1 MDTKQRIIRNVIMGV
16 IILAMGASMFFTI
29 HAKTSQAPQGGP
41 PGSQSMQSGEMP
53 SQQSGDQSSDSSQ
66 NSDGA
71 SKNSDGAQNGDSS
84 SQNSDGAQSSDTSQS
99 SDTAQ
104 SGQMQAPPEKPEGDS
119 QGAPPSNSSENSGQ
133 APSGNGGNGDA
144 PQGQPPAGDPPSGD
158 PSSGQPPQG
167 DNSSD
172 SNASGG
178 APDGSMQAPPD
189 MNHTSMGAGTYAL
202 LGGEALI
209 MALAIAYLILSKGN
223 TLTFGQTLRGSKR
236 KIALAAIA
244 VVLAGGITAADVAL
258 ANNSAQQGPPTQTEQ
273 QDQNSVSAKGV
284 KTVDGTTEELDGTYD
299 STEEDTSS
307 ILVTNGGSMTLD
319 GASVTKTGDSTS
331 TEASE
336 FSGVNAGILTQ
347 EGSTSVIKNSTIT
360 TDASGSNAIFSTGTD
375 AKVYVSDTTIT
386 TTGERSA
393 RGLDATYGGYIEADN
408 VKITT
413 SGGSCASLATDRGE
427 GTVKVTDSTLKTAG
441 AGSPLIYSTGD
452 ISVTNT
458 TGEATGAQITCIEGK
473 NSATITNSKLACS
486 GAGNRGDVD
495 QCGVFIY
502 QSMSGDASE
511 GTGTFTAT
519 DSTLTISEDSEQYKT
534 APMFL
539 VTNTDAVINLTNT
552 ELDFGSGVLLNVTA
566 TDEWGQSGSNGGD
579 AEFTAKDQTLTGDIS
594 VDDISTLDLDLEDG
608 SYFEGSINS
617 ENTAKE
623 VTLKLSSDSKIKLTG
638 DTYVTSLEDED
649 EDYSNIDLNGYK
661 LYVNGHAVN
670 C

>member
-1 MDTKQRIIRNVIMGV
+1 MDTKQRIIRNVIMGA
-16 IILAMGASMFFTI
+16 IILAMGVSMFFTI
-29 HAKTSQAPQGGP
+29 HAKTTQGPQGAP
-41 PGSQSMQSGEMP
+41 PGSESMQSGEMP
-53 SQQSGDQSSDSSQ
+53 SQQSGDQNSDSSSQ
-66 NSDGA
+66 S
-71 SKNSDGAQNGDSS
+71 GDSS
-84 SQNSDGAQSSDTSQS
+84 SQSSDT
-99 SDTAQ
+99 TQ
-104 SGQMQAPPEKPEGDS
+104 SGQMQAPPDKPDGDS
-119 QGAPPSNSSENSGQ
+119 QGAPPSNGSENSGKSS
-133 APSGNGGNGDA
+133 SGNEGSGDA
-144 PQGQPPAGDPPSGD
+144 PQGQPPAGDPPSG
-158 PSSGQPPQG
+158 QPPQG
-167 DNSSD
+167 NDPADGNSSD
-172 SNASGG
+172 SNASSG
-178 APDGSMQAPPD
+178 APNGSMQAPPD
-189 MNHTSMGAGTYAL
+189 MNNKSIGAGTYAL

-209 MALAIAYLILSKGN
+209 MALAIVYLILSKGN
-223 TLTFGQTLRGSKR
+223 TLTFSQTLRGSKR

-244 VVLAGGITAADVAL
+244 VSLAGGITAADVAL
-258 ANNSAQQGPPTQTEQ
+258 ANHGAQQGPPSQTEQ
-273 QDQNSVSAKGV
+273 QDQSSVEAKGV
-284 KTVDGTTEELDGTYD
+284 KTVDGTTESLDGTYD

-307 ILVTNGGSMTLD
+307 ILVTNGGNMTLE
-319 GASVTKTGDSTS
+319 GATVTKTGDSTS
-331 TEASE
+331 TESSE

-347 EGSTSVIKNSTIT
+347 EGSTSTIKSSTIT

-427 GTVKVTDSTLKTAG
+427 GTVKVTNSTLKTAG

-458 TGEATGAQITCIEGK
+458 TGEAAGAQITCIEGK
-473 NSATITNSKLACS
+473 NSATITDSKLSCS

-519 DSTLTISEDSEQYKT
+519 DSTLSISEDSDQYKT

-539 VTNTDAVINLTNT
+539 VTNTDAKINLTNT
-552 ELDFGSGVLLNVTA
+552 ELSFGSGTLLNVTA

-579 AEFTAKDQTLTGDIS
+579 VEFTAKDQTLAGDIT
-594 VDDISTLDLDLEDG
+594 VDNISTLVLDLQEG
-608 SYFEGSINS
+608 STFEGSINS

-623 VTLKLSSDSKIKLTG
+623 VTLKLSADSKIKLTG
-638 DTYVTSLEDED
+638 DTYVTSLEGED
-649 EDYSNIDLNGYK
+649 ADYSNIDLNGYK
-661 LYVNGHAVN
+661 LYVNGHAI
-670 C
+670 